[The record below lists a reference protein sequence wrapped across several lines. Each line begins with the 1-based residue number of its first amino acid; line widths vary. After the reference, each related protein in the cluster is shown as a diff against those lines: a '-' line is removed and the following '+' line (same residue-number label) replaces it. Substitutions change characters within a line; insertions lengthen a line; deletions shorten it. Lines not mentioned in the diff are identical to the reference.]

1 MARCT
6 SHSVAQLFLRTHL
19 GRTQAS
25 STPNIV
31 EDYVR
36 FVLAFFEVINT
47 SAPHIYHSAL
57 PLSPGKSTTYEMHKK
72 YASPLVRVIQGMPVS
87 WEPAVAT
94 TDIDLN
100 LREIA
105 WSPCNRFIV
114 AVTMNLVEILDAVTL
129 SRLSIFSFRSSYP
142 FFDGRSPLDF
152 SPDNR
157 CLTLFT
163 GPKVVTWDLQTG
175 GLLSAIPSGL
185 YQYTIPISSKHSK
198 DGKMV
203 AVAYKYWNN
212 DKYDYFIY
220 TYNLLSEAHVG
231 SRQVLEGWIP
241 YPIWTHDE
249 YLRFATI
256 DPSSIRIWQSPFTL
270 EHPPVEVT
278 SLPFPDGITLPNQF
292 LFLPSLFR
300 LAFIDV
306 PEHTIQVWD
315 LKTLKLL
322 LKSEL
327 ALDPPYAWMPQVA
340 GSPCGSFN
348 SDGRFFACTNNA
360 EVCVWKESPAGY
372 LLHQRFPFFIHHPSP
387 GPQLSPNGESTVIPV
402 SRKIHRLHTRDQD
415 LSLPSVATEGS
426 HRRSFTLGFS
436 ADERLAAF
444 GRQEEN
450 MVTVIDLQSG
460 EPRWIVN
467 MGVKIDCLRMAGS
480 TVVVFGE
487 EKIVTWNLLG
497 GDCTFNASIHDVVRT
512 TFLDFSSPFH
522 NQGRPWYMSISPDLS
537 RIVAARVLPG
547 TVDSVLQVY
556 NVSTGLCLASIP
568 VCGQTK
574 PRFSQDG
581 REVWAGYNFFA
592 EEWEECKII
601 EDSESGAVELH
612 LQGTPGPEHGVF
624 RESSSGHAVTDSGWV
639 LSPSQKRLLWLPHRW
654 RTDFEWNRAWGGRF
668 LGLLHGELSKAVV
681 LEFLE

>member
-1 MARCT
+1 
-6 SHSVAQLFLRTHL
+6 
-19 GRTQAS
+19 
-25 STPNIV
+25 
-31 EDYVR
+31 
-36 FVLAFFEVINT
+36 
-47 SAPHIYHSAL
+47 
-57 PLSPGKSTTYEMHKK
+57 
-72 YASPLVRVIQGMPVS
+72 MPVS

-94 TDIDLN
+94 ADIDLN
-100 LREIA
+100 LKEVV

-114 AVTMNLVEILDAVTL
+114 AITGCLVEILDAVTL
-129 SRLSIFSFRSSYP
+129 GRLSIFSFRSSYS
-142 FFDGRSPLDF
+142 FLNGRPPLDF

-157 CLTLFT
+157 CFTLFT

-185 YQYTIPISSKHSK
+185 DQYTIPISSTHSK
-198 DGKMV
+198 DEKMV
-203 AVAYKYWNN
+203 AVAYKYRNN

-231 SRQVLEGWIP
+231 SRHILEGRIP
-241 YPIWTHDE
+241 HPIWTHDE

-327 ALDPPYAWMPQVA
+327 APDPPYAWMTQTA

-372 LLHQRFPFFIHHPSP
+372 LLHQRLPFFTPAYSP
-387 GPQLSPNGESTVIPV
+387 GPRLSPNGESIIIPV
-402 SRKIHRLHTRDQD
+402 SKKIHRLHTRDKE
-415 LSLPSVATEGS
+415 LSLPSVSTEGS
-426 HRRSFTLGFS
+426 YHHSFTLDFS
-436 ADERLAAF
+436 ADEKFAAF
-444 GRQEEN
+444 GRRKEN
-450 MVTVIDLQSG
+450 TVTVIDLQSG
-460 EPRWIVN
+460 EPRWFVN
-467 MGVKIDCLRMAGS
+467 VGVKIDCLGMAGS
-480 TVVVFGE
+480 TVVLVGE
-487 EKIVTWNLLG
+487 EKIVIWNLPG

-512 TFLDFSSPFH
+512 TFLDPSSPSH
-522 NQGRPWYMSISPDLS
+522 NLGSPWGMSISPDLR
-537 RIVAARVLPG
+537 RIVVVRIRWNIVGSVLE
-547 TVDSVLQVY
+547 VDS
-556 NVSTGLCLASIP
+556 VSTGLCLASIK
-568 VCGQTK
+568 VYGQMK

-581 REVWAGYNFFA
+581 REIWAGYNIFSG
-592 EEWEECKII
+592 EWEQSEII
-601 EDSESGAVELH
+601 EDSESGAVELN

-624 RESSSGHAVTDSGWV
+624 RESSSGHAVTDGGWV
-639 LSPSQKRLLWLPHRW
+639 LSPSQNRLLWLPHRW
-654 RTDFEWNRAWGGRF
+654 RTDFEWDRAWGGRF
-668 LGLLHGELSKAVV
+668 LGLLHGELSEVVV
-681 LEFLE
+681 LELIE